1 MYQSEK
7 CCGDE
12 FEIDLTRCIL
22 GTLTYK
28 GFVLAALHTTFIL
41 LYLSKVFCCCNE
53 DRRGRV

>member
-22 GTLTYK
+22 GTLSYK
-28 GFVLAALHTTFIL
+28 GFVLALHTTFIL
-41 LYLSKVFCCCNE
+41 LYLSKEFCCCSE
-53 DRRGRV
+53 DRKGRV